1 MELATSELTAKEL
14 AAKEL
19 AAKELTTALKSQT
32 VQNKIREV
40 GINPNYWYPVGWA
53 SHFEV
58 GRIVPVVVWQ
68 QSIAVYRDAEGTL
81 HALENACPHR
91 GVELHRGKVH
101 GKQIACAYHGWEFSG
116 ETGACVRIPYLPEGQ
131 KLPCAQARA
140 YPVQEKYGLVWVFPG
155 DAALARVQPLLDVP
169 EYNDPDWLMVPVTAR
184 FQAHFSICNENAMD
198 VFHGFLHEE
207 LQGWFDPVLIDLKET
222 NDSIRAEYQVSYKGQ
237 MAKFL
242 GLTDR
247 ADQVTTI
254 PITIQYRYPHY
265 ASSLKGISSLYLMRL
280 PVDKA
285 ESRSFALFFFRVRLP
300 KWVLNPLRP
309 ILSWAIPRFLLQRF
323 LDQDIEMMESEQ
335 QIYLKNSERR
345 YVEINPAIIALQRL
359 IVRQYEQFMQQ
370 SNVPTSSLSPPQ
382 VGQPRASG
390 SSQFIAE
397 ATPEEFSM
405 AQPDQISGS
414 ATR

>member
-1 MELATSELTAKEL
+1 MELATSELTAQAL
-14 AAKEL
+14 V
-19 AAKELTTALKSQT
+19 AKELTTALKSQT

-40 GINPNYWYPVGWA
+40 GINPNHWYPVGWA
-53 SHFEV
+53 SQFRA
-58 GRIVPVVVWQ
+58 GNIVPVVVWQ
-68 QSIAVYRDAEGTL
+68 QSIAVYRDAEGDL

-101 GKQIACAYHGWEFSG
+101 GKQLACAYHGWEFSG
-116 ETGACVRIPYLPEGQ
+116 ETGDCVRIPYLPEGQ

-140 YPVQEKYGLVWVFPG
+140 YPVQEKYGLVWLFPG
-155 DAALARVQPLLDVP
+155 DAALAEAQPVLEIP

-207 LQGWFDPVLIDLKET
+207 LQGWFDPTLTDLKET
-222 NDSIRAEYQVSYKGQ
+222 NELVRAEYQVSYKGQ

-265 ASSLKGISSLYLMRL
+265 STFLQGISSLYLMRL

-300 KWVLNPLRP
+300 KWLLNPLRP
-309 ILSWAIPRFLLQRF
+309 TLSWAIPRFLLHRF
-323 LDQDIEMMESEQ
+323 LNQDIEMMESEQ
-335 QIYLKNSERR
+335 RIYLKNSKRR

-359 IVRQYEQFMQQ
+359 IVRQYEHFMQN
-370 SNVPTSSLSPPQ
+370 STGLTLNGTPPPVGSPE
-382 VGQPRASG
+382 S
-390 SSQFIAE
+390 IADT
-397 ATPEEFSM
+397 TP
-405 AQPDQISGS
+405 
-414 ATR
+414 